1 MGLSD
6 ERVATND
13 ATFRDANERIFASA
27 RRYDLT
33 DAIPFLCE
41 CADPRCTAVIR
52 LSAEEYLRIR
62 ADRRR
67 FFSAPGHADP
77 FPGSLAVAEQ
87 HQTYDV
93 IVQIGRVAEIAEELD
108 RPPRP

>member
-1 MGLSD
+1 MDLCD
-6 ERVATND
+6 ERVARND
-13 ATFRDANERIFASA
+13 ATFRDANERIFGSA
-27 RRYDLT
+27 RKYDVT
-33 DAIPFLCE
+33 EAIPFLCE
-41 CADPRCTAVIR
+41 CANPRCTAVIR
-52 LSAEEYLRIR
+52 LSAGEYLRIR
-62 ADRRR
+62 GDRRR
-67 FFSAPGHADP
+67 FFSVPGHADP

>member
-1 MGLSD
+1 MDLCD
-6 ERVATND
+6 ERVARND
-13 ATFRDANERIFASA
+13 ATFRDANERIFGSA
-27 RRYDLT
+27 RKYDVT
-33 DAIPFLCE
+33 EAIPFLCE
-41 CADPRCTAVIR
+41 CANPRCTAVIR
-52 LSAEEYLRIR
+52 LSAGQYLRIR
-62 ADRRR
+62 GDRRR
-67 FFSAPGHADP
+67 FFSVPGHADP